1 MVDGSTD
8 LETYRVVHQQLQD
21 LVLMQ
26 QQQVESFGEMIR
38 NREEESV
45 RAKMYD
51 DVVKELENER
61 LEHAKT
67 KALLSKES
75 EKLQFA
81 LGEVE
86 ILTKQLEREKKAFEN
101 ALESIKNKTLKE
113 LNKNDKLKS
122 KCNDIESKIEKQ
134 EDILSSKEDQIKE
147 LCHQLAKQKATL
159 KCTSMSHWHSDPL
172 RSCRLQQSMHGFYGC
187 CQCCLPEYQCQGV
200 SENKMML
207 S

>member
-159 KCTSMSHWHSDPL
+159 KYRPFSLLSATAPL
-172 RSCRLQQSMHGFYGC
+172 GLPPSSPEDGSRLCS
-187 CQCCLPEYQCQGV
+187 P
-200 SENKMML
+200 
-207 S
+207 

>member
-159 KCTSMSHWHSDPL
+159 KTAVQKAVMKVRESMKKED
-172 RSCRLQQSMHGFYGC
+172 M
-187 CQCCLPEYQCQGV
+187 V
-200 SENKMML
+200 L
-207 S
+207 SYMSGQPCGGHL